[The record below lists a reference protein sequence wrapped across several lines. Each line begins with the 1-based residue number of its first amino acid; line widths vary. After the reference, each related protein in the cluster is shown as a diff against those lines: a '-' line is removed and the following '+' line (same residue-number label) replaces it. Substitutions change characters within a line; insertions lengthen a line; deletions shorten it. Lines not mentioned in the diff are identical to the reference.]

1 MESVDLFVNKLL
13 FVTKD
18 PFRSSHD
25 LTKKICRLSPGKSI
39 KRVRE
44 CKVTAC
50 YRINTRARP
59 RKNPVYRIL
68 CV

>member
-18 PFRSSHD
+18 PLRSSHD

-39 KRVRE
+39 KGE
-44 CKVTAC
+44 YEVTAC